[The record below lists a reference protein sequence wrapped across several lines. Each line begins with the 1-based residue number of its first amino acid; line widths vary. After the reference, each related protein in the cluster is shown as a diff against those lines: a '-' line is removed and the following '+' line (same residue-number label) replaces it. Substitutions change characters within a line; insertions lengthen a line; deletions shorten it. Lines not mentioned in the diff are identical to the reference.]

1 MFPDTDPRVR
11 RDVDEPEASLA
22 VVVTRAV
29 ADAKGVDPTVLRP
42 FDTIVP
48 SDALSTLYEDSE
60 TELAVQFE
68 YADHPVAVHEEGEI
82 CVYPADA
89 SLGD

>member
-11 RDVDEPEASLA
+11 REVEDPESSLA

-29 ADAKGVDPTVLRP
+29 ADAKGVDPTGLRP
-42 FDTIVP
+42 FDKIVP

-68 YADHPVAVHEEGEI
+68 YADHPVAVRDEGEVR
-82 CVYPADA
+82 VYPSDA
-89 SLGD
+89 SLEG